1 MSQEEVY
8 KANAAITRSIMAVGA
23 MRRPAISQQ
32 PSDSRS
38 TTREL
43 EILNAVAQALNS
55 AADVSQALSRT
66 LALVTDLFS
75 LRTGWVWLLNPETQ
89 QFYLAAA
96 QNLPPFLQEPVRMSG
111 HWCLC
116 TDLFSK
122 GRLEPSNVGVLSCSR
137 LLEALKARVRQSTLG
152 LRYHASIPLYFQDRP
167 LGIINLTGPDER
179 ELGEDELRLLATIS
193 FQVGIAVER
202 ARLAEEST
210 QLARVAERERIAR
223 EIHDTLAQGLTAI
236 GLDIEGA
243 LRHIDAEPEGARTRL
258 ERALRTTR
266 ESLEEARRSVLD
278 LRAEL
283 PGGRSLPDALMALGR
298 DFTSDTGVP
307 VKVDLHAAK
316 PAASAPYTGQTTV
329 IESLMPEGSVPSTEQ
344 RVEIALSSRVEAELF
359 KVVQESL
366 INIRKH
372 ARATQV
378 EVRLQRSADGTTLSV
393 QDNGVGFMP
402 GTNDDGT
409 HGLLGMRERVKLL
422 GGRFSVR
429 SRPGRGTRITVTIPA
444 ADAEQP

>member
-1 MSQEEVY
+1 
-8 KANAAITRSIMAVGA
+8 
-23 MRRPAISQQ
+23 MRQ
-32 PSDSRS
+32 SDSGLAGSGGSSASR
-38 TTREL
+38 REL
-43 EILNAVAQALNS
+43 EILNSVAEALNS
-55 AADVSQALSRT
+55 SADVSQALGRM
-66 LALVTDLFS
+66 LALVTELFS
-75 LRTGWVWLLNPETQ
+75 LRTGWVWLLNPETR

-137 LLEALKARVRQSTLG
+137 LLEALKARVPQSTLG

-179 ELGEDELRLLATIS
+179 ELSDDELRLLATIS

-202 ARLAEEST
+202 GRLAEEST

-236 GLDIEGA
+236 GLDIESA
-243 LRHIDAEPEGARTRL
+243 LRHIDTEPQGARTRL

-266 ESLEEARRSVLD
+266 QSLEEARRSVLD

-283 PGGRSLPDALMALGR
+283 PGGRSLPEALMALGR

-307 VKVDLHAAK
+307 VKVEFPVSK
-316 PAASAPYTGQTTV
+316 PRIRRVSTGGEPQPADE
-329 IESLMPEGSVPSTEQ
+329 IPEIPST
-344 RVEIALSSRVEAELF
+344 AGDYFSPRVEAELF
-359 KVVQESL
+359 RVVQEAL
-366 INIRKH
+366 TNVRRH
-372 ARATQV
+372 AHATRV
-378 EVRLQRSADGTTLSV
+378 EVSLRQSPDRTTLSV

-402 GTNDDGT
+402 GADDDGR
-409 HGLLGMRERVKLL
+409 HGLLGMRERVRLL
-422 GGRFSVR
+422 HGRLSVR
-429 SRPGRGTRITVTIPA
+429 SRPGRGTRISVTIPTG
-444 ADAEQP
+444 DTGQP

>member
-1 MSQEEVY
+1 
-8 KANAAITRSIMAVGA
+8 
-23 MRRPAISQQ
+23 MRRPAIPQQ
-32 PSDSRS
+32 TVDSRS

-43 EILNAVAQALNS
+43 EILNSVAQALNS
-55 AADVSQALSRT
+55 STDVSQALSRT
-66 LALVTDLFS
+66 LALVTELFS

-167 LGIINLTGPDER
+167 LGIINLTGQDER
-179 ELGEDELRLLATIS
+179 ELSEDELRLLATIS

-243 LRHIDAEPEGARTRL
+243 LRHIDAEPEGARSRL

-266 ESLEEARRSVLD
+266 QSLEEARRSVLD

-283 PGGRSLPDALMALGR
+283 PGGRSLPDALMALSR

-307 VKVDLHAAK
+307 VKVDIHALK
-316 PAASAPYTGQTTV
+316 PVSLTPADGQNNAIEPSMPGGSAPG
-329 IESLMPEGSVPSTEQ
+329 TET
-344 RVEIALSSRVEAELF
+344 VEIALSPHVEAELF
-359 KVVQESL
+359 KVVQEAL
-366 INIRKH
+366 TNIRKH
-372 ARATQV
+372 AHATQV
-378 EVRLQRSADGTTLSV
+378 EVKIQRARDRTTLSV
-393 QDNGVGFMP
+393 QDNGAGFML
-402 GTNDDGT
+402 GASDDGR
-409 HGLLGMRERVKLL
+409 HGLLGMRERVRLL
-422 GGRFSVR
+422 GGRLRIR
-429 SRPGRGTRITVTIPA
+429 SRLGRGTRITVTISS

>member
-1 MSQEEVY
+1 
-8 KANAAITRSIMAVGA
+8 
-23 MRRPAISQQ
+23 MRRHAISLQTA
-32 PSDSRS
+32 DSRS

-43 EILNAVAQALNS
+43 EILNSVAQALNS

-179 ELGEDELRLLATIS
+179 ELSEDELRLLATIS

-266 ESLEEARRSVLD
+266 QSLEEARRSVLD

-283 PGGRSLPDALMALGR
+283 PGGRSLPDALMALSR
-298 DFTSDTGVP
+298 DFTSDTGIP
-307 VKVDLHAAK
+307 VKVDLHAGMPGVLTPGA
-316 PAASAPYTGQTTV
+316 GQHTAVEPRIPGVSTA
-329 IESLMPEGSVPSTEQ
+329 GTEQ
-344 RVEIALSSRVEAELF
+344 RVEVALPLRVEAELF
-359 KVVQESL
+359 KVVQEAL
-366 INIRKH
+366 TNIRRH
-372 ARATQV
+372 AHATQV
-378 EVRLQRSADGTTLSV
+378 EVRLQRAEDHTILSV
-393 QDNGVGFMP
+393 QDNGVGFLP
-402 GTNDDGT
+402 ATSDDGR

-422 GGRFSVR
+422 GGRLNVR
-429 SRPGRGTRITVTIPA
+429 SRPGRGTRITVTIPIGNT
-444 ADAEQP
+444 EQP

>member
-1 MSQEEVY
+1 
-8 KANAAITRSIMAVGA
+8 
-23 MRRPAISQQ
+23 MRRPAIPQ
-32 PSDSRS
+32 PTADSRS
-38 TTREL
+38 ITREL
-43 EILNAVAQALNS
+43 EILNSVAQALNS

-66 LALVTDLFS
+66 LALVTELFS
-75 LRTGWVWLLNPETQ
+75 LRTGWIWLLNPETQ

-179 ELGEDELRLLATIS
+179 ELSEDELRLLATIS

-236 GLDIEGA
+236 GLDIESA

-266 ESLEEARRSVLD
+266 QSLEEARRSVLD

-283 PGGRSLPDALMALGR
+283 PGGRSLPDALMALSR

-307 VKVDLHAAK
+307 VKVDIHAVKAGVLT
-316 PAASAPYTGQTTV
+316 PAAGQDTVGDLRMAGDSTPGTGQ
-329 IESLMPEGSVPSTEQ
+329 SMSSSG
-344 RVEIALSSRVEAELF
+344 VEAALPPRVEAELF
-359 KVVQESL
+359 KVVQEAL
-366 INIRKH
+366 INIRRH
-372 ARATQV
+372 AHATQV
-378 EVRLQRSADGTTLSV
+378 QVRLQRVQHRTTLSV

-402 GTNDDGT
+402 GTSDDGR

-422 GGRFSVR
+422 GGRLSVR
-429 SRPGRGTRITVTIPA
+429 SRPGRGTRITVTIP
-444 ADAEQP
+444 DGNAEQS

>member
-1 MSQEEVY
+1 
-8 KANAAITRSIMAVGA
+8 
-23 MRRPAISQQ
+23 MRRPAIPQQ
-32 PSDSRS
+32 TADSR
-38 TTREL
+38 TITREL

-55 AADVSQALSRT
+55 STDVSQALSRT

-179 ELGEDELRLLATIS
+179 ELSEDELRLLATIS

-243 LRHIDAEPEGARTRL
+243 LRHIDAEPVGARSRL
-258 ERALRTTR
+258 ERALRTTHQ
-266 ESLEEARRSVLD
+266 SLEEARRSVLD

-283 PGGRSLPDALMALGR
+283 PGGRSLPDALMALSR

-307 VKVDLHAAK
+307 VKVDLHAGMPGVLTAG
-316 PAASAPYTGQTTV
+316 TGEATS
-329 IESLMPEGSVPSTEQ
+329 SLRLDV
-344 RVEIALSSRVEAELF
+344 ALSPRVEAELF
-359 KVVQESL
+359 KVVQEAL
-366 INIRKH
+366 TNIRKH
-372 ARATQV
+372 AHATQV
-378 EVRLQRSADGTTLSV
+378 EVKLQRSPDHTTLSV

-402 GTNDDGT
+402 GGNDDGR

-422 GGRFSVR
+422 GGRLHVR

-444 ADAEQP
+444 GDAGQP

>member
-1 MSQEEVY
+1 M
-8 KANAAITRSIMAVGA
+8 
-23 MRRPAISQQ
+23 
-32 PSDSRS
+32 
-38 TTREL
+38 TREL

-55 AADVSQALSRT
+55 STDVSQALSRT
-66 LALVTDLFS
+66 LALVTELFS
-75 LRTGWVWLLNPETQ
+75 LRTGWIWLLNPETQ

-179 ELGEDELRLLATIS
+179 ELSEDELRLLATIS

-258 ERALRTTR
+258 ERALRTTHQ
-266 ESLEEARRSVLD
+266 SLEEARRSVLD

-283 PGGRSLPDALMALGR
+283 PGGRSLPDALMALSR

-307 VKVDLHAAK
+307 VRVDLHAVK
-316 PAASAPYTGQTTV
+316 PGVLARGARQNAVSEARMPGFLTPGTGEATS
-329 IESLMPEGSVPSTEQ
+329 SLRLDG
-344 RVEIALSSRVEAELF
+344 ALSPRVEAELF
-359 KVVQESL
+359 KVVQEAL
-366 INIRKH
+366 TNIRKH
-372 ARATQV
+372 AHATQV
-378 EVRLQRSADGTTLSV
+378 EVKLQRFPDHTTLSV

-402 GTNDDGT
+402 GTNDDGR

-422 GGRFSVR
+422 GGRLHVR

-444 ADAEQP
+444 GDAEQP

>member
-1 MSQEEVY
+1 M
-8 KANAAITRSIMAVGA
+8 
-23 MRRPAISQQ
+23 PQQ
-32 PSDSRS
+32 PSESRS

-43 EILNAVAQALNS
+43 EILNSVAQALNS
-55 AADVSQALSRT
+55 STDVSQALSRT
-66 LALVTDLFS
+66 LALVTELFS
-75 LRTGWVWLLNPETQ
+75 LRTGWIWLLNPETQ

-137 LLEALKARVRQSTLG
+137 LLEALKARVPQSTLG

-179 ELGEDELRLLATIS
+179 EISDDELRLLATIS

-243 LRHIDAEPEGARTRL
+243 LRHIDAEPEDARTRL
-258 ERALRTTR
+258 ERALHTTR
-266 ESLEEARRSVLD
+266 QSLEEARRSVLD

-283 PGGRSLPDALMALGR
+283 PGGRTLPDALMALSR

-307 VKVDLHAAK
+307 VRFQLNEPRMPGVSTPGTGPTISS
-316 PAASAPYTGQTTV
+316 PAV
-329 IESLMPEGSVPSTEQ
+329 EG
-344 RVEIALSSRVEAELF
+344 ALSPRVEAELF
-359 KVVQESL
+359 KVVQEAL
-366 INIRKH
+366 TNIRKH
-372 ARATQV
+372 AHATQV
-378 EVRLQRSADGTTLSV
+378 DVRLLRAQDRTTLSI

-402 GTNDDGT
+402 GTDDDGR

-422 GGRFSVR
+422 QGRLSVR

-444 ADAEQP
+444 GDPEQP